1 VADGTIYLY
10 FKNKED
16 ILLQFF
22 NRRTQEVFDRFR
34 SEVEKAE
41 NARDKLVN
49 LIRSHLE
56 EFQHDKAM
64 AIVFQSEA
72 RVKSRLNGRLDRY
85 VKDLSKK
92 YMDLVGEI
100 VELGQAEGGIRKDV
114 YISLVKTPGSRV
126 GGRGHQHLGQYGW
139 SLRHDFHGRTA
150 GGSLFQ
156 GNRQR
161 RVGCSSVIS
170 SYISI
175 KEKAQWHNLLR
186 IGGTW
191 ILFCMNSF
199 RVGKTE
205 QTRKISRNS
214 TENRGY
220 DRIRSPEP
228 GHQGDPAHPENQ
240 HGRHV

>member
-22 NRRTQEVFDRFR
+22 NRRTHEVFDRFR
-34 SEVEKAE
+34 SEVAKAE

-114 YISLVKTPGSRV
+114 YISLVKRLVLGSV
-126 GGRGHQHLGQYGW
+126 
-139 SLRHDFHGRTA
+139 DE
-150 GGSLFQ
+150 
-156 GNRQR
+156 
-161 RVGCSSVIS
+161 VIS
-170 SYISI
+170 TWVNTGGHYDMTSMAEPLVDLYFRGIGSA
-175 KEKAQWHNLLR
+175 ESPAAQ
-186 IGGTW
+186 
-191 ILFCMNSF
+191 
-199 RVGKTE
+199 
-205 QTRKISRNS
+205 
-214 TENRGY
+214 
-220 DRIRSPEP
+220 
-228 GHQGDPAHPENQ
+228 
-240 HGRHV
+240 